1 MATTRLCIVLK
12 SQRKPARRASKN
24 TGDAALSAALDVL
37 ERIQEKRGRR
47 LLAIIDRRFIDRT
60 VAYEVTNLLRRM
72 GDVGGLDI
80 LLDSGGGDLDAAY
93 KTLKVMH
100 VHAKDTAVIVPFY
113 AKSAATLIA
122 LGGDRLILCKGG
134 ELGPV
139 DPQVQDIITG
149 VFVPAN
155 SIKETVDF
163 LEGLSD
169 NVVKVSLTE
178 KIPTLMV
185 GAYRAAAKASKQYLE
200 EVISAR
206 NVTNKKALVEMFTE
220 KFFSHG
226 YPMDAALLRKNKIE
240 VSEIDDGEESLIYEL
255 LDHYIEAATAGD
267 SDDEREG
274 STLIH
279 SDVGH
284 TVIRND
290 TGAVLT
296 IYDKKGRSRK
306 GAPA

>member
-1 MATTRLCIVLK
+1 MATTCLCVVLK
-12 SQRKPARRASKN
+12 NQTKPARRASKN
-24 TGDAALSAALDVL
+24 AGDAALFAARDVL
-37 ERIQEKRGRR
+37 ERIQERRNRR
-47 LLAIIDRRFIDRT
+47 LLAIVDRRFIDRT
-60 VAYEVTNLLRRM
+60 VAYEVANLLRRM
-72 GDVGGLDI
+72 GEVDGLDV

-93 KTLKVMH
+93 KTLKIMQSY
-100 VHAKDTAVIVPFY
+100 AKDTTIIVPFY

-139 DPQVQDIITG
+139 DPQVRDIITD

-163 LEGLSD
+163 LEGLTD
-169 NVVKVSLTE
+169 KVVKVSLTE

-200 EVISAR
+200 EVLAKR
-206 NVTNKKALVEMFTE
+206 NVANKKALVDMFTE

-240 VSEIDDGEESLIYEL
+240 VSEIDDGEESMIYEL
-255 LDHYIEAATAGD
+255 LDYYIEAAMAGD
-267 SDDEREG
+267 ERKG
-274 STLIH
+274 STTIY

-284 TVIRND
+284 TVIQDD
-290 TGAVLT
+290 TGAVRT
-296 IYDKKGRSRK
+296 IYNEKGRSRK